1 MEGYAAEFSIR
12 MHRRL
17 LRHRLLITG
26 ASAEF
31 VAYPTC
37 ADKVVSF
44 KAVSFRQCT
53 PTSSPLAETLVD
65 LPTQTHFPLPSRC
78 GEEGKDTLVQ
88 PPLRFLDVPVMTDA
102 PPQHCNQLNF
112 RDPSCRLRDGRGSSR
127 WSGSRQEAGPGVLMD
142 EV

>member
-53 PTSSPLAETLVD
+53 PTSSPLAATLVD

-102 PPQHCNQLNF
+102 PPPALQSVELPGPLL
-112 RDPSCRLRDGRGSSR
+112 PS
-127 WSGSRQEAGPGVLMD
+127 
-142 EV
+142 